1 MFFYFLTNELIRYY
15 RYLYVVYI
23 LIIVV
28 LNLIKRSKSFFF
40 LSIIYMEGEERRSM
54 QLLKKYKYLLT
65 TTLFALIIIMSIIIK
80 INLNRNKELNI
91 DNEIFSY
98 EDEKVEENN
107 LEYKVDIKGAI
118 LNPGVYIG
126 NDNTRVIDIIDMA
139 GGLIENSDITVINL
153 SKKVFDEMVII
164 IYTKEEVEKMLNG
177 EEINYDNIITDKEIL
192 FPDIKNDAVIEDSS
206 ASNNNDIKEENKNEE
221 ISIVNINTAT
231 IKELDNLPG
240 IGPSKA
246 QNIIDYRSINGN
258 FGSIEEILNVNGI
271 GTAIYEQI
279 KTYITV

>member
-1 MFFYFLTNELIRYY
+1 
-15 RYLYVVYI
+15 
-23 LIIVV
+23 
-28 LNLIKRSKSFFF
+28 
-40 LSIIYMEGEERRSM
+40 MEGEERRSM
-54 QLLKKYKYLLT
+54 KLIKKYKCFIT
-65 TTLFALIIIMSIIIK
+65 IILIVLMIMLGIIIK
-80 INLNRNKELNI
+80 INLNKNKELNI

-98 EDEKVEENN
+98 ETEKEVKEGTF
-107 LEYKVDIKGAI
+107 EYKVDIKGAI
-118 LNPGVYIG
+118 ANPGVYIG
-126 NDNTRVIDIIDMA
+126 NDNTRVIDVIDMA
-139 GGLIENSDITVINL
+139 GGLLENSDITVINL

-192 FPDIKNDAVIEDSS
+192 FPDIKNDAIIEEETNT
-206 ASNNNDIKEENKNEE
+206 SNNESVKEESKTEE
-221 ISIVNINTAT
+221 ISIVNINTAS
-231 IKELDNLPG
+231 IEELDSLPR

-246 QNIIDYRSINGN
+246 QNIIDYRNVNGK

>member
-1 MFFYFLTNELIRYY
+1 MKQI
-15 RYLYVVYI
+15 
-23 LIIVV
+23 
-28 LNLIKRSKSFFF
+28 
-40 LSIIYMEGEERRSM
+40 
-54 QLLKKYKYLLT
+54 KKYKYLITIILI
-65 TTLFALIIIMSIIIK
+65 LLIIVLGIIIK
-80 INLNRNKELNI
+80 INLDKNKELNI

-98 EDEKVEENN
+98 EKEEDVKEKI

-118 LNPGVYIG
+118 ANPGVYIG
-126 NDNTRVIDIIDMA
+126 NDNTRVIDVIDMA
-139 GGLIENSDITVINL
+139 GGLLENSDITVINL

-192 FPDIKNDAVIEDSS
+192 FPDIKNDAVIEEETNT
-206 ASNNNDIKEENKNEE
+206 SNNESVKEESKTEE
-221 ISIVNINTAT
+221 ISIVNINTAS
-231 IKELDNLPG
+231 IEELDSLPG
-240 IGPSKA
+240 IGSSKA
-246 QNIIDYRSINGN
+246 QNIIDYRNVNGK

>member
-1 MFFYFLTNELIRYY
+1 MKQI
-15 RYLYVVYI
+15 
-23 LIIVV
+23 
-28 LNLIKRSKSFFF
+28 
-40 LSIIYMEGEERRSM
+40 
-54 QLLKKYKYLLT
+54 KKYKYLIT
-65 TTLFALIIIMSIIIK
+65 IILILSIIVLGIIIK
-80 INLNRNKELNI
+80 INLDKNKELNI

-98 EDEKVEENN
+98 EKEEDVKEKIS
-107 LEYKVDIKGAI
+107 EYKVDIKGAI
-118 LNPGVYIG
+118 ANPGVYIG

-139 GGLIENSDITVINL
+139 GGLLENSDITVINL

-192 FPDIKNDAVIEDSS
+192 FPDIKNDAVIEEETNT
-206 ASNNNDIKEENKNEE
+206 SNNESVKEESKTEE
-221 ISIVNINTAT
+221 ISIVNINTAS
-231 IKELDNLPG
+231 IEELDSLPG
-240 IGPSKA
+240 IGSSKA
-246 QNIIDYRSINGN
+246 QNIIDYRNVNGK

>member
-1 MFFYFLTNELIRYY
+1 MKQI
-15 RYLYVVYI
+15 
-23 LIIVV
+23 
-28 LNLIKRSKSFFF
+28 
-40 LSIIYMEGEERRSM
+40 
-54 QLLKKYKYLLT
+54 KKYKYLIT
-65 TTLFALIIIMSIIIK
+65 IILILSIIVLGIIIK
-80 INLNRNKELNI
+80 INLDKNKELNI

-98 EDEKVEENN
+98 EKEEDVKEKI

-118 LNPGVYIG
+118 ANPGVYIG
-126 NDNTRVIDIIDMA
+126 NDNTRVIDVIDMA
-139 GGLIENSDITVINL
+139 GGLLENSDITVINL

-192 FPDIKNDAVIEDSS
+192 FPDIKNDAVIEEETNT
-206 ASNNNDIKEENKNEE
+206 SNNESAKEESKTEE
-221 ISIVNINTAT
+221 ISIVNINTAS
-231 IKELDNLPG
+231 IEELDSLPG
-240 IGPSKA
+240 IGSSKA
-246 QNIIDYRSINGN
+246 QNIIDYRNVNGK